1 MQDGL
6 PSALHDEIVWLKTV
20 HRESK
25 RAWGKFVARLFLAV
39 VFVGATISTGESASV
54 EPLLAEINK
63 LPAAQRQAR
72 LEEGARREGA
82 FVYYSISAAELVA
95 AYVKGFTSRYPFIK
109 GEFYRG
115 SGNQLVVRT
124 MMEHRT
130 GRLAADVIS
139 VGTENVMA
147 LKRSGVWARYS
158 SPEAPNYPREQF
170 DRDGYFHADSLGL
183 AAIAYNRDLVK
194 KEDAP
199 KNYSDLLDPKWKGSL
214 TIDLEPERAMLTWL
228 SAWGEAKTRDF
239 VQRLLA
245 NGATVRRG
253 HTLQG
258 QLLCAGEF
266 KIAVEIYPDG
276 ILRMK
281 QRGCPA
287 EIVFP
292 NPTPA
297 IAGGNYGINVNAP
310 HPHAAALFV
319 DFVLSSDGAKILAG
333 TGRIPRRKGARPL
346 YEELANLEE
355 RGVQLHVVTA
365 EQTDRLSPAMEKIMK
380 EMLVR

>member
-1 MQDGL
+1 M
-6 PSALHDEIVWLKTV
+6 AC
-20 HRESK
+20 
-25 RAWGKFVARLFLAV
+25 AFVALFLVCA
-39 VFVGATISTGESASV
+39 AASAAESGS
-54 EPLLAEINK
+54 AEALYAELNK
-63 LPAAQRQAR
+63 LPPAQRQAR

-82 FVYYSISAAELVA
+82 FTYYSISAAELVG
-95 AYVKGFTSRYPFIK
+95 AYVKGFTQRYPFIK

-147 LKRSGVWARYS
+147 LKRSGIWSRYH
-158 SPEAPNYPREQF
+158 SPEAQNYPREQY
-170 DRDGYFHADSLGL
+170 DKDGYFHADSLGL
-183 AAIAYNRDLVK
+183 ATIAYNRDLVK

-199 KNYSDLLDPKWKGSL
+199 KSYNDLLDPKWKGSL

-228 SAWGEAKTRDF
+228 SAWGEAKTRDY
-239 VQRLLA
+239 VQKLLA
-245 NGATVRRG
+245 NGASVRRG

-266 KIAVEIYPDG
+266 KIAVEVYPDG

-281 QRGCPA
+281 QKGCPA

-297 IAGGNYGINVNAP
+297 LAGGNYGINVNAP

-319 DFVLSSDGAKILAG
+319 DFVLSADGAKILSG
-333 TGRIPRRKGARPL
+333 TGRIPRRKEP
-346 YEELANLEE
+346 
-355 RGVQLHVVTA
+355 
-365 EQTDRLSPAMEKIMK
+365 
-380 EMLVR
+380 

>member
-1 MQDGL
+1 MIRRWLTVGFALLGL
-6 PSALHDEIVWLKTV
+6 AWVASVSSA
-20 HRESK
+20 S
-25 RAWGKFVARLFLAV
+25 A
-39 VFVGATISTGESASV
+39 ASV
-54 EPLLAEINK
+54 ESLYAEINK

-82 FVYYSISAAELVA
+82 FVYYSISAAELIA
-95 AYVKGFTSRYPFIK
+95 AYVKGFTNRYPFIK
-109 GEFYRG
+109 AEFYRG

-124 MMEHRT
+124 MMEHKT
-130 GRLAADVIS
+130 GRLAADVVS

-147 LKRSGVWARYS
+147 LKRSGIWTRYHT
-158 SPEAPNYPREQF
+158 PESANYPREQY
-170 DRDGYFHADSLGL
+170 DKDGYFHADSLGL
-183 AAIAYNRDLVK
+183 ATIAYNRDLIK

-199 KNYSDLLDPKWKGSL
+199 KSYADLLDPKWKGSL

-228 SAWGEAKTRDF
+228 SAWGEAKTRDY

-266 KIAVEIYPDG
+266 KIAVEVYPDG

-281 QRGCPA
+281 QKGCPA

-297 IAGGNYGINVNAP
+297 LAGGNYGINVNAP
-310 HPHAAALFV
+310 HPHAEALFV
-319 DFVLSSDGAKILAG
+319 DFVLSAKGAKNLSG
-333 TGRIPRRKGARPL
+333 TGRIPRRKGARSV

-355 RGVQLHVVTA
+355 RGVPLYVVTA
-365 EQTDRLSPAMEKIMK
+365 EQTDRVSKAMEKIVK

>member
-1 MQDGL
+1 MASKKIL
-6 PSALHDEIVWLKTV
+6 ASTIAALALIC
-20 HRESK
+20 
-25 RAWGKFVARLFLAV
+25 
-39 VFVGATISTGESASV
+39 GAISGAESASV
-54 EPLLAEINK
+54 EGLLAEINK
-63 LPAAQRQAR
+63 LPTPQRQAR

-82 FVYYSISAAELVA
+82 LVYYSISAADLVA
-95 AYVKGFTSRYPFIK
+95 AYVKGFATRYPFVK
-109 GEFYRG
+109 ADFYRG

-124 MMEHRT
+124 LMEHRA
-130 GRLAADVIS
+130 GRLAADVVS
-139 VGTENVMA
+139 VGTENVMQ
-147 LKRSGVWARYS
+147 LKRSGVWARYQ
-158 SPEAPNYPREQF
+158 SPETPNYPREQN
-170 DRDGYFHADSLGL
+170 DKEGYFHADSLGL
-183 AAIAYNRDLVK
+183 ATIAYNRELVK

-199 KNYSDLLDPKWKGSL
+199 KNYSDLLDPKWKGAV

-239 VQRLLA
+239 VEKLLA
-245 NGATVRRG
+245 NGASVRRG

-266 KIAVEIYPDG
+266 KIAAEVYPDG

-281 QRGCPA
+281 QKGCPA

-297 IAGGNYGINVNAP
+297 LAGGNYGININAP

-319 DFVLSSDGAKILAG
+319 DFVLSAEGAKILSG
-333 TGRIPRRKGARPL
+333 TGRIPRRKGARSM

-355 RGVQLHVVTA
+355 RGVPLYVVTP
-365 EQTDRLSPAMEKIMK
+365 EQTDQVSKAMEKIMK
-380 EMLVR
+380 ELLVK

>member
-1 MQDGL
+1 MAAWKVLMG
-6 PSALHDEIVWLKTV
+6 AVTV
-20 HRESK
+20 LIITC
-25 RAWGKFVARLFLAV
+25 AMF
-39 VFVGATISTGESASV
+39 STAQCASV
-54 EPLLAEINK
+54 ESLYNEINK
-63 LPAAQRQAR
+63 LAPSQRQAR

-82 FVYYSISAAELVA
+82 FVYYSISNADLIG
-95 AYVKGFTSRYPFIK
+95 AYVKGFTNRYPFIK
-109 GEFYRG
+109 GDFYRG

-124 MMEHRT
+124 MMEHKA
-130 GRLAADVIS
+130 GRLPADVIS

-147 LKRSGVWARYS
+147 LKRSGIWTRYR
-158 SPEAPNYPREQF
+158 SPEAQFYPREQY
-170 DRDGYFHADSLGL
+170 DKDGFFHADSLGL
-183 AAIAYNRDLVK
+183 ATIAYNHQLVK
-194 KEDAP
+194 KDEAP
-199 KNYSDLLDPKWKGSL
+199 KGYNDLLDPKWKGSL

-228 SAWGEAKTRDF
+228 SAWGEARTRDF
-239 VQRLLA
+239 VQKLLA
-245 NGATVRRG
+245 NGASVRRG

-266 KIAVEIYPDG
+266 KIAVEVYPDG

-319 DFVLSSDGAKILAG
+319 DFVLSADGAKILSG
-333 TGRIPRRKGARPL
+333 TGRIPRRKGARSV
-346 YEELANLEE
+346 YEELNNLEE
-355 RGVQLHVVTA
+355 KGVPLYVVTA
-365 EQTDRLSPAMEKIMK
+365 EQTDQLSKAMEKIMK
-380 EMLVR
+380 ELLVK

>member
-1 MQDGL
+1 K
-6 PSALHDEIVWLKTV
+6 SFAVWLV
-20 HRESK
+20 LL
-25 RAWGKFVARLFLAV
+25 GLAPLSH
-39 VFVGATISTGESASV
+39 AASV
-54 EPLLAEINK
+54 EPLFSEIAKLAPE
-63 LPAAQRQAR
+63 ARQKR

-82 FVYYSISAAELVA
+82 LTYYSISQTDLIA
-95 AYVKGFTSRYPFIK
+95 AYIKGFTTKYPFIK
-109 GEFYRG
+109 GDFYRG

-124 MMEHRT
+124 MMEFKS

-147 LKRSGVWARYS
+147 LKRSGIWTRYR
-158 SPEAPNYPREQF
+158 SPEAQFYPREQY
-170 DRDGYFHADSLGL
+170 DKDGYFHSDSLGL
-183 AAIAYNRDLVK
+183 ATIAYNSQLIKR
-194 KEDAP
+194 EDAP
-199 KNYSDLLDPKWKGSL
+199 KSYSDLLDPKWKGSL
-214 TIDLEPERAMLTWL
+214 TIDLEPERAMLAWL
-228 SAWGEAKTRDF
+228 SAWGEAKTRDY
-239 VQRLLA
+239 VQKLLA
-245 NGATVRRG
+245 NGASVRRG

-266 KIAVEIYPDG
+266 KIAVEVYPDG

-319 DFVLSSDGAKILAG
+319 DFVLSAEGAKILSG
-333 TGRIPRRKGARPL
+333 TGRIPRRKGARSV

-355 RGVQLHVVTA
+355 RGVPLHVVTA
-365 EQTDRLSPAMEKIMK
+365 EQTVLLSKAMGKIMK
-380 EMLVR
+380 ELLVR

>member
-1 MQDGL
+1 MRSVG
-6 PSALHDEIVWLKTV
+6 V
-20 HRESK
+20 
-25 RAWGKFVARLFLAV
+25 KFSVACLFLM
-39 VFVGATISTGESASV
+39 ATACQLYAASV
-54 EPLLAEINK
+54 ESLYSEIAK
-63 LPAAQRQAR
+63 LSPEARQRR

-82 FVYYSISAAELVA
+82 FTYYSISQAELIA
-95 AYVKGFTSRYPFIK
+95 AYIKGFTARYPFIK
-109 GEFYRG
+109 ADFYRG

-124 MMEHRT
+124 MMEHKT

-147 LKRSGVWARYS
+147 LKRSGIWTRYR
-158 SPEAPNYPREQF
+158 SPEAQFYPREQY
-170 DRDGYFHADSLGL
+170 DKDGFFHADSLGL
-183 AAIAYNRDLVK
+183 ATIAYNTQLVNR
-194 KEDAP
+194 EDAP
-199 KNYSDLLDPKWKGSL
+199 KNYTDLLDPKWKGAL

-228 SAWGEAKTRDF
+228 SVWGEAKTRDY
-239 VQRLLA
+239 VQKLLA

-266 KIAVEIYPDG
+266 KVAVEVYPDG

-297 IAGGNYGINVNAP
+297 LAGGNYGINVNAP
-310 HPHAAALFV
+310 HPYAAALFV
-319 DFVLSSDGAKILAG
+319 DFVLSAEGAKILSG
-333 TGRIPRRKGARPL
+333 TGRIPRRKGARSV

-355 RGVQLHVVTA
+355 KGVPLYVVTA
-365 EQTDRLSPAMEKIMK
+365 EQTDRVAKAMEKIMK
-380 EMLVR
+380 ELLVK